1 MKICLSDEFQLLT
14 FLCFEGCYEIRG
26 NHGTLASCLN
36 LSWVYLYLSTGLSWW
51 FPFLVP
57 PHFPGVPVR
66 SRNVPF
72 RCIGVWGPVYRCSG
86 PDFSLVVDLLRG
98 VPGTFPEC
106 SPPLINGLPVKRCLG
121 PESSG
126 VPSDLSWVVREVF
139 GALLVMRC
147 LGPDPLF
154 EGLGVLPLVSGPLA
168 TGVLPPRS

>member
-1 MKICLSDEFQLLT
+1 MADFERFTL
-14 FLCFEGCYEIRG
+14 LCFEGCYEIRG

-106 SPPLINGLPVKRCLG
+106 SPPLDQWF
-121 PESSG
+121 SG
-126 VPSDLSWVVREVF
+126 QEVF
-139 GALLVMRC
+139 GSRVFR
-147 LGPDPLF
+147 GPLRPF
-154 EGLGVLPLVSGPLA
+154 VGRSRSVWGPSGHEVFGSRPLV
-168 TGVLPPRS
+168 

>member
-1 MKICLSDEFQLLT
+1 MIFSLKDGFQPKGWFSAKRMVFSRMKTRLSDDFQLLT

-86 PDFSLVVDLLRG
+86 PDFPEVLSLTWTLCEG
-98 VPGTFPEC
+98 FPERP
-106 SPPLINGLPVKRCLG
+106 PPLINGFRSRGVWVPSLPGSPPTFRGSVEKCLG
-121 PESSG
+121 P
-126 VPSDLSWVVREVF
+126 F
-139 GALLVMRC
+139 
-147 LGPDPLF
+147 
-154 EGLGVLPLVSGPLA
+154 
-168 TGVLPPRS
+168 RS